1 METQELFDI
10 LPQGVFTSVEELQ
23 SYIDDKG
30 VNDLYPMINKQMFPT
45 LEEFQVS
52 LKKKDT
58 SQPDDM
64 GLPSEDG
71 LLEQQDL
78 VEETVVE
85 TPDPEELARQK
96 EMDIVDVALEF
107 PSLNYNELDEE
118 GQAKIQEISTKF
130 NQSPEDFLSE
140 VSAKKNEITSQ
151 TYLQNL
157 GNTLAKGDKSLG
169 EMLVST
175 PGTIYSIANLVS
187 TRAIKELEMLGINAK
202 IDGKDNI
209 TEKEFNELIGTGPIL
224 DKLIEEQEYRQ
235 KKGDIWNQSK
245 GIKGGPVEN
254 FSKGNFSDGFKQ
266 LGNMLA
272 ESAPVSLGIM
282 MAAFSGLGIGQ
293 IARGGTLAMT
303 GPELRKQREEN
314 PGQTEA
320 ENILKAT
327 GLAGAEMVFSAI
339 SNGSLGKVYK
349 EVIFKEGVEQG
360 AKTFQKGL
368 VSMYQQALKKYGA
381 GAAAVGEGTE
391 EVATQITQN
400 LINGKPALEGVP
412 DAFTVGLAGGAV
424 YGAPINTAQFVNKRM
439 VEPFNEATARRK
451 INKIIE
457 PSEVNNITEA
467 FRNPEIGQLQVDLS
481 KLKRADEILDKDLKK
496 QVEAEEITLD
506 EAKQIK
512 QNLNDTQIIDV
523 KLDAAEI
530 TGEEKITAANLL
542 REKIALQKK
551 IGEINDPTLSVKEQ
565 EGITKIDEQLAAI
578 TKTTEEKVTEE
589 VVEDETATLDETVIE
604 EQVIEEEVI
613 EAPAAE
619 VASLI
624 ETIGD
629 PNMGIEETIVK
640 GREEGFSDAAITKVL
655 QQRGFKVVDIKPQLE
670 TETSLPAAFRN
681 VTGGINVGKPIF
693 DDVQNKLDEYTDQN
707 PDAKKGVIREK
718 ALQFIRENQD
728 FQDLTGI
735 DQQQLEIAFDRT
747 LGTQAN
753 KFIQKEISD
762 IKKSVKEYKR
772 GIKDLK
778 EAQNKVNRFIRNS
791 VPNEKSI
798 NKFVSSIN
806 KVTSKDDLPAVAESI
821 IGEIENIR
829 EKQKIGVI
837 NKIKTLA
844 RKKAKTRKTRSNKI
858 RGGDLTAAGK
868 QFFQAVDEIMKA
880 VTGKDPV
887 NDMVKIAD
895 ELSDI
900 AEIERVTNK
909 ELAREKLT
917 TAESRLLDRVLAFD
931 MFGDVQEKSLEEV
944 QDLFTDLQAA
954 RAESIRQL
962 NFAREVQAKE
972 TQELQKELDAQIQP
986 DYDFLYKK
994 NKDGNL
1000 EPKNKNELNQDRAEI
1015 YRNFGKLKIWKGLT
1029 ALIKTYNFTIAPNI
1043 YAYPRNLLSNLQS
1056 MTKILDRYNDTG
1068 FFKKYFYDE
1077 TNVAEENALRGKFNQ
1092 YDNLNDIAASIEGIN
1107 NYNDIL
1113 ELLKDPEIELDIKG
1127 KPTIFSADN
1136 LARIYALSKNE
1147 IQRQKLLN
1155 MGYTDSV
1162 MKKIDDNLAPQAR
1175 EFIDKLVDYLSTDY
1189 YESVN
1194 DVYSKVNNLN
1204 LPQIQNYF
1212 PTRTLSDA
1220 EFSSDL
1226 LAAGDFKGIFD
1237 VETAPALKSREDL
1250 VSDIDLGLGLT
1261 FTNTLTSHF
1270 DTLEKYKAF
1279 AQHVKKL
1286 NSIMKLDGMGTL
1298 LSETGTLKLIRSQLN
1313 SVVNP
1318 SYGLDQIKPGI
1329 LTKTANAFTGY
1340 ALAFRL
1346 IQIPKQATSFV
1357 QAFTNYRYNKSGKP
1371 NFVKDLFGFSM
1382 DMLRVISRLPKEMKE
1397 MKEISASFKDRYEKG
1412 FAGDLYG
1419 LETGGKL
1426 GLKTKKQQLAI
1437 IRKAKSA
1444 GAYPT
1449 VLGDALGILGYKI
1462 NYNRNIKN
1470 GMSKQEA
1477 LKAFNDYNATQ
1488 QSRRQ
1493 ADKIVI
1499 QQSKNEYAR
1508 FFTMFMSTTYLQM
1521 NQTAQGMSSIMK
1533 DISQGK
1539 KPKETEMRRVAINAY
1554 VANAMFIAVSNFA
1567 KFAFG
1572 DEKDI
1577 EEAKQRLRV
1586 SRVVLNLIYAIP
1598 VIGAGVEEVVNRIDG
1613 NRIQAATVTNPYI
1626 SIAKRMYR
1634 LYEKEGGLKTLL
1646 PLGELILGARTDPF
1660 IGLANTFKDQEI
1672 DEDNLLD
1679 MLGTTS
1685 YYRPREKKVSK
1696 PVKQKMSGDFVDPE
1710 LKAELDALDDELNAI
1725 KKELEDA
1732 LSE

>member
-23 SYIDDKG
+23 AYIDEGNVDE
-30 VNDLYPMINKQMFPT
+30 LYPMVNKQMFPT

-52 LKKKDT
+52 LKKKVT
-58 SQPDDM
+58 RQPDDM

-71 LLEQQDL
+71 LSEQQDL
-78 VEETVVE
+78 VEETIVE

-187 TRAIKELEMLGINAK
+187 TRAIKELEMLGIDAK

-629 PNMGIEETIVK
+629 PNMGIEETIIK

-880 VTGKDPV
+880 VIGKDPV

-1092 YDNLNDIAASIEGIN
+1092 YDKLNDIAASIEGVN
-1107 NYNDIL
+1107 DYNDIL
-1113 ELLKDPEIELDIKG
+1113 KLLNDPEIELDIKG
-1127 KPTIFSADN
+1127 KATTFSADN
-1136 LARIYALSKNE
+1136 LARIYALSKND

-1162 MKKIDDNLAPQAR
+1162 MKKIDDSIPPQAR

-1270 DTLEKYKAF
+1270 ETLEKYKAF

-1419 LETGGKL
+1419 LETGGRL

-1437 IRKAKSA
+1437 IRKAKSS

>member
-1 METQELFDI
+1 MDTQELFDI

-23 SYIDDKG
+23 AYIDEGNVD
-30 VNDLYPMINKQMFPT
+30 DLYPMVNKQMFPT
-45 LEEFQVS
+45 LDEFQVS

-58 SQPDDM
+58 PQPEDT

-71 LLEQQDL
+71 LSEQQDL
-78 VEETVVE
+78 VEESIVE
-85 TPDPEELARQK
+85 TPDPEELDRQK

-107 PSLNYNELDEE
+107 PSLNYNEIDEK

-140 VSAKKNEITSQ
+140 VSVKKNEITSQ

-187 TRAIKELEMLGINAK
+187 TRAKKELEMLGIET
-202 IDGKDNI
+202 KDNI
-209 TEKEFNELIGTGPIL
+209 TEEQFNELIGTGPIL
-224 DKLIEEQEYRQ
+224 DRLIEEQEYRQ
-235 KKGDIWNQSK
+235 KKGDIWNQSRN
-245 GIKGGPVEN
+245 IKGGPVEN

-272 ESAPVSLGIM
+272 ESAPVSIGIM
-282 MAAFSGLGIGQ
+282 MAAFSGLGLSK
-293 IARGGTLAMT
+293 IASGGTLAMT

-349 EVIFKEGVEQG
+349 EIIFKEGVEQG
-360 AKTFQKGL
+360 SKTFQKGL

-400 LINGKPALEGVP
+400 LINGNPALEGVP

-424 YGAPINTAQFVNKRM
+424 YGAPINTAQIVNKTM
-439 VEPFNEATARRK
+439 VQPWNEATARKK
-451 INKIIE
+451 INNVIE

-467 FRNPEIGQLQVDLS
+467 FKNPEIGQLQIDIS

-506 EAKQIK
+506 EAKEIK

-530 TGEEKITAANLL
+530 TGDEKITAANLL
-542 REKIALQKK
+542 RQKIALQKK
-551 IGEINDPTLSVKEQ
+551 IDEINDPTLSVKEQ
-565 EGITKIDEQLAAI
+565 EGIIKIDEQLAAI

-589 VVEDETATLDETVIE
+589 VVEDEAAKPEEAVVE
-604 EQVIEEEVI
+604 EQVIEEEVV

-619 VASLI
+619 VESLI

-629 PNMGIEETIVK
+629 PNMGIDETISV
-640 GREEGFSDAAITKVL
+640 GREGGFSDAAITKVL
-655 QQRGFKVVDIKPQLE
+655 QGRGFKVADIKPQLE
-670 TETSLPAAFRN
+670 TDTALPAAFRN

-693 DDVQNKLDEYTDQN
+693 DEVQNKLDEYTDQN
-707 PDAKKGVIREK
+707 PDANKGAIREK
-718 ALQFIRENQD
+718 ALQFIRENEA

-735 DQQQLEIAFDRT
+735 EQQQLEIAFDKT

-753 KFIQKEISD
+753 KFIQKEITD
-762 IKKSVKEYKR
+762 IKKSVKEYKK

-778 EAQNKVNRFIRNS
+778 QAQNQVNRFIRTS
-791 VPNEKSI
+791 IPNEKSI

-829 EKQKIGVI
+829 EKQKKGVI

-880 VTGKDPV
+880 VTGKDPI

-895 ELSDI
+895 DLSDI

-917 TAESRLLDRVLAFD
+917 TAESKLLDKVLAFD
-931 MFGDVQEKSLEEV
+931 MFGDVQEKTLEEV
-944 QDLFTDLQAA
+944 QDLYTDLQAA

-962 NFAREVQAKE
+962 NFAREVQSKE
-972 TQELQKELDAQIQP
+972 TEKLQDELDVQLKK
-986 DYDFLYKK
+986 DYDFLY
-994 NKDGNL
+994 NEEGNL
-1000 EPKNKNELNQDRAEI
+1000 KNRNELNQDSAEI
-1015 YRNFGKLKIWKGLT
+1015 YRNLRSTKFFKGFKAILKN
-1029 ALIKTYNFTIAPNI
+1029 YNFTLAPKI
-1043 YAYPRNLLSNLQS
+1043 FEYPRSLLSNLQS
-1056 MTKILDRYNDTG
+1056 MTKVLDRYNDTG

-1077 TNVAEENALRGKFNQ
+1077 TNVAEENAIRGKFNQ
-1092 YDNLNDIAASIEGIN
+1092 IDKINEIASSIEGIS

-1113 ELLKDPEIELDIKG
+1113 KLMRDPEIELDVKG
-1127 KPTIFSADN
+1127 KTKTFSADN
-1136 LARIYALSKNE
+1136 LARIYALSKND

-1162 MKKIDDNLAPQAR
+1162 LKKIDDNLAPQAR
-1175 EFIDKLVDYLSTDY
+1175 EFIDKLVEYLSTDY

-1250 VSDIDLGLGLT
+1250 ISDIDLGLGLT
-1261 FTNTLTSHF
+1261 FTNTVTNHF
-1270 DTLEKYKAF
+1270 ETLEKYKAF

-1286 NSIMKLDGMGTL
+1286 NSIMKLEGVGTL
-1298 LSETGTLKLIRSQLN
+1298 LNETGTLRLIRGQLN

-1318 SYGLDQIKPGI
+1318 SYGLDQIKPGFV
-1329 LTKTANAFTGY
+1329 TKTANLFTGY

-1371 NFVKDLFGFSM
+1371 NFVKDLFGFSL
-1382 DMLRVISRLPKEMKE
+1382 DMARMISRLPKEMKE
-1397 MKEISASFKDRYEKG
+1397 MKEISASFRDRYEKG
-1412 FAGDLYG
+1412 MMGDLYG
-1419 LETGGKL
+1419 LETGGSL
-1426 GLKTKKQQLAI
+1426 GLKSKKQQAAI
-1437 IRKAKSA
+1437 IKKIRAG

-1493 ADKIVI
+1493 ADKIAL
-1499 QQSKNEYAR
+1499 QQSPSGLAR
-1508 FFTMFMSTTYLQM
+1508 YFTMFMSTTYLQM

-1533 DISQGK
+1533 DITQGK
-1539 KPKETEMRRVAINAY
+1539 IPKETEMRRVAINAY

-1577 EEAKQRLRV
+1577 EEAKQRLRA

-1598 VIGAGVEEVVNRIDG
+1598 IIGAGVEEFVNKADG
-1613 NRIQAATVTNPYI
+1613 NQLTATTVTNPYI

-1634 LYEKEGGLKTLL
+1634 LYKKEGTLKALL
-1646 PLGELILGARTDPF
+1646 PAAELLLGARTDPF
-1660 IGLANTFKDQEI
+1660 IGLGNTFKDMEI

-1710 LKAELDALDDELNAI
+1710 LKAELDALDDELNEI
-1725 KKELEDA
+1725 KKELKDA
-1732 LSE
+1732 LSQ

>member
-30 VNDLYPMINKQMFPT
+30 VDDLYPMVNKQMFPT

-71 LLEQQDL
+71 LLGQQDL

-107 PSLNYNELDEE
+107 PTLNFNQINQE
-118 GQAKIQEISTKF
+118 GQAKLQEISTKY
-130 NQSPEDFLSE
+130 NQSPEDFLAE
-140 VSAKKNEITSQ
+140 VTAKKNEITSQ

-187 TRAIKELEMLGINAK
+187 TRAKKELEMLGIET
-202 IDGKDNI
+202 KDNI
-209 TEKEFNELIGTGPIL
+209 TEEQFNELIGTGPIL
-224 DKLIEEQEYRQ
+224 DRLIEEQEYRQ
-235 KKGDIWNQSK
+235 KKGDIWNQSR

-254 FSKGNFSDGFKQ
+254 FSKGNFADGFKQ

-272 ESAPVSLGIM
+272 ESAPVSIGIM
-282 MAAFSGLGIGQ
+282 MAALSGLGIGQ

-320 ENILKAT
+320 ENLLKAT

-349 EVIFKEGVEQG
+349 EIIFKEGVEQG
-360 AKTFQKGL
+360 SKTFQKGL

-381 GAAAVGEGTE
+381 GAAAVGEATE

-400 LINGKPALEGVP
+400 LINGRPALEGVP

-424 YGAPINTAQFVNKRM
+424 YGAPINTAQIVNKTM
-439 VEPFNEATARRK
+439 VQPWNEATARKK
-451 INKIIE
+451 INNIIE
-457 PSEVNNITEA
+457 PSEANNITEA
-467 FRNPEIGQLQVDLS
+467 FRNPEIGQLQIDIS

-506 EAKQIK
+506 EAKEIK
-512 QNLNDTQIIDV
+512 QNFNDTQIIDV
-523 KLDAAEI
+523 KLDAAEV

-542 REKIALQKK
+542 RDKIALQKK
-551 IGEINDPTLSVKEQ
+551 IKEIDDPTLSVKEQ
-565 EGITKIDEQLAAI
+565 NAITKIDEQLANI
-578 TKTTEEKVTEE
+578 TKATEEQVTEQ
-589 VVEDETATLDETVIE
+589 VVEDETATPEEAVVE
-604 EQVIEEEVI
+604 EQVIEEEVV

-619 VASLI
+619 VESLI

-629 PNMGIEETIVK
+629 PNMGIEETIIK
-640 GREEGFSDAAITKVL
+640 GREGGFSDAAITKVL
-655 QQRGFKVVDIKPQLE
+655 QGRGFKVADIKPQLE
-670 TETSLPAAFRN
+670 TETALPAAFRN

-693 DDVQNKLDEYTDQN
+693 DEVQNKLDEYTDQN
-707 PDAKKGVIREK
+707 PDANKGAIREK
-718 ALQFIRENQD
+718 ALQFIRENEA

-735 DQQQLEIAFDRT
+735 EQQQLEIAFDKT

-753 KFIQKEISD
+753 KFIQKEITD
-762 IKKSVKEYKR
+762 IKKAVREYKK
-772 GIKDLK
+772 GIKNLK
-778 EAQNKVNRFIRNS
+778 EAQNQVNRFIRTS
-791 VPNEKSI
+791 IPNEKSI

-829 EKQKIGVI
+829 EKQKNSVI

-895 ELSDI
+895 ELSDLK
-900 AEIERVTNK
+900 EIERVTNK
-909 ELAREKLT
+909 ELSRDPENKLT
-917 TAESRLLDRVLAFD
+917 TAEARLLDRVLAFD
-931 MFGDVQEKSLEEV
+931 MFGDIQEKTLEEV
-944 QDLFTDLQAA
+944 QDLYTDLQAA

-962 NFAREVQAKE
+962 NFAREVQARE
-972 TQELQKELDAQIQP
+972 TQVLQEELDSQLQN
-986 DYDFLYKK
+986 DYDFMYKT
-994 NKDGNL
+994 NKDGDL
-1000 EPKNKNELNQDRAEI
+1000 ELKGRNELNQDRAEI
-1015 YRNFGKLKIWKGLT
+1015 YRSFEKLKIWKGLT
-1029 ALIKTYNFTIAPNI
+1029 ALIKSYNFTIAPNI

-1077 TNVAEENALRGKFNQ
+1077 TNIAEENALRGKFNQ
-1092 YDNLNDIAASIEGIN
+1092 IDKINEIASTIEGIN
-1107 NYNDIL
+1107 SYNDIL
-1113 ELLKDPEIELDIKG
+1113 QLLKNPEIELDIKG

-1136 LARIYALSKNE
+1136 LARIYALSKND
-1147 IQRQKLLN
+1147 IQRQKLLR

-1220 EFSSDL
+1220 EFTSDL
-1226 LAAGDFKGIFD
+1226 IAAGDFKGIFD
-1237 VETAPALKSREDL
+1237 AETAPALKSREDL
-1250 VSDIDLGLGLT
+1250 TSDIDLGLGLT

-1270 DTLEKYKAF
+1270 ETLEKYKAF

-1286 NSIMKLDGMGTL
+1286 NSIMKLDGVGTL

-1329 LTKTANAFTGY
+1329 LSKTANAFTGY

-1357 QAFTNYRYNKSGKP
+1357 QAFTNYRYNKSGKS

-1382 DMLRVISRLPKEMKE
+1382 DMLQVISRLPKEMKE
-1397 MKEISASFKDRYEKG
+1397 MKEISASFRDRYERG

-1419 LETGGKL
+1419 LETGGRL

-1437 IRKAKSA
+1437 IKRAKSA

-1493 ADKIVI
+1493 ADKIVL
-1499 QQSKNEYAR
+1499 QQSKSELAR

-1533 DISQGK
+1533 DITQLK

-1577 EEAKQRLRV
+1577 EEAKERLRL
-1586 SRVVLNLIYAIP
+1586 SRVALNLIYAIP
-1598 VIGAGVEEVVNRIDG
+1598 IIGAGVEEVINAIDG
-1613 NRIQAATVTNPYI
+1613 NRLQATTVTNPYI
-1626 SIAKRMYR
+1626 SIGKRMYR
-1634 LYEKEGGLKTLL
+1634 LYEKEGPLKALT

-1660 IGLANTFKDQEI
+1660 IGLANTFKDMEI
-1672 DEDNLLD
+1672 DEDNVLD

-1732 LSE
+1732 LSQ

>member
-1 METQELFDI
+1 MDTQELFDI

-30 VNDLYPMINKQMFPT
+30 VDDLYPMVNKEMFPT
-45 LEEFQVS
+45 LDEFQVS

-58 SQPDDM
+58 PQPEDT

-71 LLEQQDL
+71 LSEQQDL
-78 VEETVVE
+78 VEESIVE

-107 PSLNYNELDEE
+107 PSLNYNEIDEK

-140 VSAKKNEITSQ
+140 VSVKKNEITSQ

-187 TRAIKELEMLGINAK
+187 TRAKKELEMLGIET
-202 IDGKDNI
+202 KDNI
-209 TEKEFNELIGTGPIL
+209 TEEQFNELIGTGPIL
-224 DKLIEEQEYRQ
+224 DRLIEEQEYRQ
-235 KKGDIWNQSK
+235 KKGDIWNQSRN
-245 GIKGGPVEN
+245 IKGGPVEN

-272 ESAPVSLGIM
+272 ESAPVSIGIM
-282 MAAFSGLGIGQ
+282 MAAFSGLGLSK
-293 IARGGTLAMT
+293 IASGGTLAMT

-349 EVIFKEGVEQG
+349 EIIFKEGVEQG
-360 AKTFQKGL
+360 SKTFQKGL

-400 LINGKPALEGVP
+400 LINGNPALEGVP

-424 YGAPINTAQFVNKRM
+424 YGAPINTAQIVNKTM
-439 VEPFNEATARRK
+439 VQPWNEATARKK
-451 INKIIE
+451 INNVIE

-467 FRNPEIGQLQVDLS
+467 FKNPEIGQLQIDIS

-506 EAKQIK
+506 EAKEIK

-530 TGEEKITAANLL
+530 TGDEKITAANLL
-542 REKIALQKK
+542 RQKIALQKK
-551 IGEINDPTLSVKEQ
+551 IDEINDPTLSVKEQ
-565 EGITKIDEQLAAI
+565 EGIIKIDEQLAAI

-589 VVEDETATLDETVIE
+589 VVEDEAAKPEEAVVE
-604 EQVIEEEVI
+604 EQVIEEEVV

-619 VASLI
+619 VESLI

-629 PNMGIEETIVK
+629 PNMGIDETISV
-640 GREEGFSDAAITKVL
+640 GREGGFSDAAITKVL
-655 QQRGFKVVDIKPQLE
+655 QGRGFKVADIKPQLE
-670 TETSLPAAFRN
+670 TDTALPAAFRN

-693 DDVQNKLDEYTDQN
+693 DEVQNKLDEYTDQN
-707 PDAKKGVIREK
+707 PDANKGAIREK
-718 ALQFIRENQD
+718 ALQFIRENEA

-735 DQQQLEIAFDRT
+735 EQQQLEIAFDKT

-753 KFIQKEISD
+753 KFIQKEITD
-762 IKKSVKEYKR
+762 IKKSVKEYKK

-778 EAQNKVNRFIRNS
+778 QAQNQVNRFIRTS
-791 VPNEKSI
+791 IPNEKSI

-829 EKQKIGVI
+829 EKQKKGVI

-880 VTGKDPV
+880 VTGKDPI

-895 ELSDI
+895 DLSDI

-917 TAESRLLDRVLAFD
+917 TAESKLLDKVLAFD
-931 MFGDVQEKSLEEV
+931 MFGDVQEKTLEEV
-944 QDLFTDLQAA
+944 QDLYTDLQAA

-962 NFAREVQAKE
+962 NFAREVQSKE
-972 TQELQKELDAQIQP
+972 TEKLQDELDVQLKK
-986 DYDFLYKK
+986 DYDFLY
-994 NKDGNL
+994 NEEGNL
-1000 EPKNKNELNQDRAEI
+1000 KNRNELNQDSAEI
-1015 YRNFGKLKIWKGLT
+1015 YRNLRSTKFFKGFKAILKN
-1029 ALIKTYNFTIAPNI
+1029 YNFTLAPKI
-1043 YAYPRNLLSNLQS
+1043 FEYPRSLLSNLQS
-1056 MTKILDRYNDTG
+1056 MTKVLDRYNDTG

-1077 TNVAEENALRGKFNQ
+1077 TNVAEENAIRGKFNQ
-1092 YDNLNDIAASIEGIN
+1092 IDKINEIASSIEGIS

-1113 ELLKDPEIELDIKG
+1113 KLMRDPEIELDVKG
-1127 KPTIFSADN
+1127 KTKTFSADN
-1136 LARIYALSKNE
+1136 LARIYALSKND

-1162 MKKIDDNLAPQAR
+1162 LKKIDDNLAPQAR
-1175 EFIDKLVDYLSTDY
+1175 EFIDKLVEYLSTDY

-1250 VSDIDLGLGLT
+1250 ISDIDLGLGLT
-1261 FTNTLTSHF
+1261 FTNTVTNHF
-1270 DTLEKYKAF
+1270 ETLEKYKAF

-1286 NSIMKLDGMGTL
+1286 NSIMKLEGVGTL
-1298 LSETGTLKLIRSQLN
+1298 LNETGTLRLIRGQLN

-1318 SYGLDQIKPGI
+1318 SYGLDQIKPGFV
-1329 LTKTANAFTGY
+1329 TKTANLFTGY

-1371 NFVKDLFGFSM
+1371 NFVKDLFGFSL
-1382 DMLRVISRLPKEMKE
+1382 DMARMISRLPKEMKE
-1397 MKEISASFKDRYEKG
+1397 MKEISASFRDRYEKG
-1412 FAGDLYG
+1412 MMGDLYG
-1419 LETGGKL
+1419 LETGGSL
-1426 GLKTKKQQLAI
+1426 GLKSKKQQAAI
-1437 IRKAKSA
+1437 IKKIRAG

-1493 ADKIVI
+1493 ADKIAL
-1499 QQSKNEYAR
+1499 QQSPSGLAR
-1508 FFTMFMSTTYLQM
+1508 YFTMFMSTTYLQM

-1533 DISQGK
+1533 DITQGK
-1539 KPKETEMRRVAINAY
+1539 IPKETEMRRVAINAY

-1577 EEAKQRLRV
+1577 EEAKQRLRA

-1598 VIGAGVEEVVNRIDG
+1598 IIGAGVEEFVNKADG
-1613 NRIQAATVTNPYI
+1613 NQLTATTVTNPYI

-1634 LYEKEGGLKTLL
+1634 LYKKEGTLKALL
-1646 PLGELILGARTDPF
+1646 PAAELLLGARTDPF
-1660 IGLANTFKDQEI
+1660 IGLGNTFKDMEI

-1710 LKAELDALDDELNAI
+1710 LKAELDALDDELNEI
-1725 KKELEDA
+1725 KKELKDA
-1732 LSE
+1732 LSQ

>member
-23 SYIDDKG
+23 AYIDDKG
-30 VNDLYPMINKQMFPT
+30 VDDLYPMVNKQMFPT
-45 LEEFQVS
+45 LDEFQVS

-58 SQPDDM
+58 RQPDDM
-64 GLPSEDG
+64 ELPSEDG

-107 PSLNYNELDEE
+107 PTLNFNEINQE
-118 GQAKIQEISTKF
+118 GQTKLQEISTKY
-130 NQSPEDFLSE
+130 NQSPQDFLSE

-151 TYLQNL
+151 TYLQNI

-187 TRAIKELEMLGINAK
+187 TRAKKELAMLGIETE
-202 IDGKDNI
+202 DNI
-209 TEKEFNELIGTGPIL
+209 TEEQFNELIGTGPIL
-224 DKLIEEQEYRQ
+224 DRLIEEQEYRQ
-235 KKGDIWNQSK
+235 KKGDIWNQSRN
-245 GIKGGPVEN
+245 IKGGPVEN
-254 FSKGNFSDGFKQ
+254 FSKGNFADGFKQ

-272 ESAPVSLGIM
+272 ESSAVSIGIM

-314 PGQTEA
+314 PEQTEA
-320 ENILKAT
+320 ENLLKAT

-349 EVIFKEGVEQG
+349 EIIFKEGVEQG
-360 AKTFQKGL
+360 SKTFQKGL

-400 LINGKPALEGVP
+400 LINGRPALEGVP

-424 YGAPINTAQFVNKRM
+424 YGSPINVGKTINKTL
-439 VEPFNEATARRK
+439 VDPLNEATARKK
-451 INKIIE
+451 INSVIE

-467 FRNPEIGQLQVDLS
+467 YRNPEIGQLQIDIS

-506 EAKQIK
+506 EAKEIK
-512 QNLNDTQIIDV
+512 QNFNDTQIIDV
-523 KLDAAEI
+523 KLDAAEV

-542 REKIALQKK
+542 RDKIALQKK
-551 IGEINDPTLSVKEQ
+551 INEIDDPTLSVKEQ
-565 EGITKIDEQLAAI
+565 NAITKIDEQLANI
-578 TKTTEEKVTEE
+578 TKATEEQVTEQ
-589 VVEDETATLDETVIE
+589 VVEDETATPEEAVVE
-604 EQVIEEEVI
+604 EQVIEEEVV
-613 EAPAAE
+613 EAPEAE
-619 VASLI
+619 VDSLI

-629 PNMGIEETIVK
+629 PNMGIEETISV
-640 GREEGFSDAAITKVL
+640 GREGGFSDAAITKVL
-655 QQRGFKVVDIKPQLE
+655 QGRGFKVADIKPQLE
-670 TETSLPAAFRN
+670 TETALPAAFRN

-707 PDAKKGVIREK
+707 PDAKKRDIREK
-718 ALQFIRENQD
+718 ALQFIRENEA

-735 DQQQLEIAFDRT
+735 EQQQLEIAFDKT

-753 KFIQKEISD
+753 KFIQKQITD
-762 IKKSVKEYKR
+762 IKKAVREYKK
-772 GIKDLK
+772 GIKNLK
-778 EAQNKVNRFIRNS
+778 EAQNQVNRFIRTS
-791 VPNEKSI
+791 IPNEKSI

-829 EKQKIGVI
+829 EKQKKAVI

-895 ELSDI
+895 DLSDI

-972 TQELQKELDAQIQP
+972 TEKLQDELEVQLKK
-986 DYDFLYKK
+986 DYEFLY
-994 NKDGNL
+994 DEEGNL
-1000 EPKNKNELNQDRAEI
+1000 KDRNQLNQDSAEI
-1015 YRNFGKLKIWKGLT
+1015 YRNLRSSQFFKGFKAILKN
-1029 ALIKTYNFTIAPNI
+1029 YNFTITPKI
-1043 YAYPRNLLSNLQS
+1043 FEYPRSLLSNLQS
-1056 MTKILDRYNDTG
+1056 MTKVLDRYADTG

-1077 TNVAEENALRGKFNQ
+1077 TNVAEENAIRGKFNQ
-1092 YDNLNDIAASIEGIN
+1092 IDKINEIASSIEGID

-1113 ELLKDPEIELDIKG
+1113 KLLRDPDIELDIKG
-1127 KPTIFSADN
+1127 KTKTFSADN
-1136 LARIYALSKNE
+1136 LARIYALSKND
-1147 IQRQKLLN
+1147 IQRQKLLK
-1155 MGYTDSV
+1155 MGYTEKV
-1162 MKKIDDNLAPQAR
+1162 MKKIDNSLAPQAR

-1189 YESVN
+1189 YETVN
-1194 DVYSKVNNLN
+1194 DVYSKVNNIN

-1237 VETAPALKSREDL
+1237 VETAPALKAREDL
-1250 VSDIDLGLGLT
+1250 TSDIDLGLGLN

-1270 DTLEKYKAF
+1270 ETLEKYKAF

-1286 NSIMKLDGMGTL
+1286 NSIMKLDGVGTL
-1298 LSETGTLKLIRSQLN
+1298 LRETGTLKLIRGQLN

-1318 SYGLDQIKPGI
+1318 SYGLDQINPG
-1329 LTKTANAFTGY
+1329 LVSKTANLFTGY

-1382 DMLRVISRLPKEMKE
+1382 DMAKMITRIPQEMKE
-1397 MKEISASFKDRYEKG
+1397 MKEISASFRDRYEKG
-1412 FAGDLYG
+1412 MMGDLYG
-1419 LETGGKL
+1419 LETGGRL
-1426 GLKTKKQQLAI
+1426 GLKSKKQQAALLKK
-1437 IRKAKSA
+1437 IRAG

-1493 ADKIVI
+1493 ADKIAL
-1499 QQSKNEYAR
+1499 QQSPSGLAR
-1508 FFTMFMSTTYLQM
+1508 YFTMFMSTTYLQM

-1533 DISQGK
+1533 DLSQGK
-1539 KPKETEMRRVAINAY
+1539 RPKETEMRRVAINAY

-1577 EEAKQRLRV
+1577 EEAKQRLRF
-1586 SRVVLNLIYAIP
+1586 SRVALNLIYAIP
-1598 VIGAGVEEVVNRIDG
+1598 LVGAGVEEFVNRADG
-1613 NRIQAATVTNPYI
+1613 NPYSATTVTNPYI

-1634 LYEKEGGLKTLL
+1634 LYRKEGALKALL
-1646 PLGELILGARTDPF
+1646 PAAELLLGARTDPF
-1660 IGLANTFKDQEI
+1660 IGLGNTFKDMEI

-1696 PVKQKMSGDFVDPE
+1696 PVKQKMSGDFVDQE

-1732 LSE
+1732 LSQ